1 MEVHTICDEK
11 STEQGTTEVHWFELD
26 LVDRAA
32 KTPRNWSR
40 GGIQFWGFEM

>member
-1 MEVHTICDEK
+1 MMKKARQH
-11 STEQGTTEVHWFELD
+11 GTTEVHCFELD
-26 LVDRAA
+26 LVNEAA